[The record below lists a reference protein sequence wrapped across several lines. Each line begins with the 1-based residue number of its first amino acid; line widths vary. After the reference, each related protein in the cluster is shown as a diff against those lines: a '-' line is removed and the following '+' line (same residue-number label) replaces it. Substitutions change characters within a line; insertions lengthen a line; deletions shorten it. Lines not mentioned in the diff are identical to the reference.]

1 MQTGKDTQ
9 KGSFFR
15 TLGTIIQAL
24 RTGFQRLEDTALV
37 MVLLGMLGL
46 AVYQI
51 VLRNFFG
58 YSLSWI
64 DPLNRV
70 GVLWIALLGAMV
82 GTRLDNHIKIDLAS
96 QLLPVWLGRWVK
108 RLVALVAALALA
120 LLSWHTWRLVEDER
134 AWGMASVAGIP
145 VWQLQL
151 IMPIA
156 FGIMALRYAWM
167 VFFPVL
173 TPTALPTEDLAREIG
188 PGAGHASRGKDAAS

>member
-1 MQTGKDTQ
+1 MTRLASLKSALQ
-9 KGSFFR
+9 
-15 TLGTIIQAL
+15 TLGHWL
-24 RTGFQRLEDTALV
+24 GRLESAALV
-37 MVLLGMLGL
+37 LVLAGMLGL

-51 VLRNFFG
+51 LVRNFMG
-58 YSLSWI
+58 YSVTWI

-70 GVLWIALLGAMV
+70 AVLWIALLGAMV
-82 GTRLDNHIKIDLAS
+82 GTRLDNHIKIDLVS
-96 QLLPVWLGRWVK
+96 QFLPPPLARWIKRLIALCSSGALGLLAWHTG
-108 RLVALVAALALA
+108 RLVA
-120 LLSWHTWRLVEDER
+120 DER

-173 TPTALPTEDLAREIG
+173 TPTALPTEDLAR
-188 PGAGHASRGKDAAS
+188 AADQGEVR